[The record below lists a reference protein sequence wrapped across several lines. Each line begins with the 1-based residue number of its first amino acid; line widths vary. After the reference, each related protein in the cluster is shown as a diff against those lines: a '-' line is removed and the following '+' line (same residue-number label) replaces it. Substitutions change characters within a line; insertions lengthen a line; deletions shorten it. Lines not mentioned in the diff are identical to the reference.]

1 MILAPETCSIEP
13 SQATSVFSRVKIPP
27 TQSQQE
33 TINLLETDSLTE
45 SSQVSKVT
53 SKRARSST
61 DMDDMPPR
69 PSRPRLETEDT
80 PTFPSQTPAFLSQ
93 SPASI
98 SQTPSVPS
106 QMPVVPNQSTVVPT
120 QSQSMR
126 FSTASSSSQAS
137 ERVEKEN
144 RRQPPVQEN
153 DEDDLFGFG
162 SIRSRKR
169 SQPLQNSVESQPSS
183 KRVKPDDDDIFG
195 FNKIKKEPSFEDL
208 QTLDSQVSSGTSQTV
223 GEKSK
228 IDENKNLEKSVE
240 GSVRKV
246 SEVKFDSTGFIGR
259 DDVKLEVKKESSSE
273 DGNVDDITNNV
284 SKITLVRAKKSKSSY
299 VAAEAPSLLGKP
311 VKNFKKFRKQTLNT
325 SVRPISLTKYVPS
338 EHDQTGV
345 DDWLRENTKV
355 VQSER
360 EQQEIDRQSES
371 LWSFE
376 TLTTGRKNYRRK

>member
-33 TINLLETDSLTE
+33 TINLLETDSLAET
-45 SSQVSKVT
+45 SQVSKVS

-61 DMDDMPPR
+61 DMDGMTPR
-69 PSRPRLETEDT
+69 PSRQRLEAED
-80 PTFPSQTPAFLSQ
+80 TPAFLSQ

-169 SQPLQNSVESQPSS
+169 SQPLQHSVESQPSS

-223 GEKSK
+223 GEKSI

-259 DDVKLEVKKESSSE
+259 DDVKLEVKRESSSE

-376 TLTTGRKNYRRK
+376 TLTTGRKNYRKK